1 MADLSAVVNCPM
13 CGFEITGA
21 AELRGRTLD
30 ETVGPVPGNVMVCL
44 GCAAPLVYLA
54 DGGLRRMTVDEERSL
69 SNDQR
74 AKLDMAQAA
83 VKMATGGRRL
93 P

>member
-1 MADLSAVVNCPM
+1 MADLSAIVNCPV

-30 ETVGPVPGNVMVCL
+30 ETVGPIPGSVMVCG

-54 DGGLRRMTVDEERSL
+54 YGGLRRMTAQEEIAL
-69 SNDQR
+69 TNEQR